1 MKRVLGMIDPRCASL
16 FLSNT
21 VGNYIKVNVD
31 DVNCDKMIDSS
42 LNSYRMLVTKQQMLT
57 VIRWLTGQF
66 KQWQDA
72 RN

>member
-1 MKRVLGMIDPRCASL
+1 MKDPQCASL

-21 VGNYIKVNVD
+21 VGNQIKLNVD

-42 LNSYRMLVTKQQMLT
+42 
-57 VIRWLTGQF
+57 F
-66 KQWQDA
+66 KQLQDA